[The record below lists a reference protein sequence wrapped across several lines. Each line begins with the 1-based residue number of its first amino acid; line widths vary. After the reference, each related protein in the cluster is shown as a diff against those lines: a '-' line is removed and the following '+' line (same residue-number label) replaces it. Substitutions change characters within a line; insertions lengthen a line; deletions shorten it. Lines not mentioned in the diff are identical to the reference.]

1 MVSGIMDGWRFMNGG
16 ETSKPRIRD
25 RLKNF
30 FSVDEVFENYPP
42 SETKN
47 NERIIP
53 FRQSENEIGLGP
65 QFMDPFV
72 VLSRMDQMMQEMEND
87 MGIFE
92 PQRGDDFER
101 EIFRSGF
108 MEPRY

>member
-53 FRQSENEIGLGP
+53 FR
-65 QFMDPFV
+65 
-72 VLSRMDQMMQEMEND
+72 
-87 MGIFE
+87 
-92 PQRGDDFER
+92 
-101 EIFRSGF
+101 
-108 MEPRY
+108 